1 MKRLVL
7 LALMLATA
15 IPAQAQ
21 LFGGPNSVGGAI
33 LGGIAGGVIGHN
45 NGRKTA
51 EGIAIGAGAGL
62 VLGAIADRNQSDRA
76 YYGYSSG
83 PSYYSSY
90 GYGYGHA
97 PYRHSYYGHHH
108 GYRSYGYYGAPTYY
122 HRPNYATSGAVLG
135 GIAGGIIGHNNGRQ
149 TAEGIA
155 IGAGAGLVLGAIADH
170 NVRSR
175 PVYAPAPVYV
185 SPSTRYGYAPTV
197 TYAQTESAPAPT
209 QVTIINNNYYGNA
222 TPMSGANGLF
232 GR

>member
-1 MKRLVL
+1 MKRIVL
-7 LALMLATA
+7 LALILVTGLS
-15 IPAQAQ
+15 AQAQ
-21 LFGGPNSVGGAI
+21 LFSGPNSLGGAI

-45 NGRKTA
+45 NGRHTA

-62 VLGAIADRNQSDRA
+62 LLGTIADRNQADRS

-83 PSYYSSY
+83 PAYYPSY
-90 GYGYGHA
+90 GYNYGYA
-97 PYRHSYYGHHH
+97 PYRHGYYSS
-108 GYRSYGYYGAPTYY
+108 GYYYGAPTYY
-122 HRPNYATSGAVLG
+122 SRPSYATSGAILG
-135 GIAGGIIGHNNGRQ
+135 GIAGGVIGHNNGRH

-155 IGAGAGLVLGAIADH
+155 IGAGTGLVLGAIADH

-175 PVYAPAPVYV
+175 PVYSTAPVYV
-185 SPSTRYGYAPTV
+185 SPAVRYGYAPTV
-197 TYAQTESAPAPT
+197 TYTQSEPTPAPT

>member
-1 MKRLVL
+1 MLAMKRIVL
-7 LALMLATA
+7 LALVLATA

-21 LFGGPNSVGGAI
+21 LFGGPNSIGGAI

-51 EGIAIGAGAGL
+51 EGVAIGAGAGL
-62 VLGAIADRNQSDRA
+62 LLGAIADRNQSDRA

-83 PSYYSSY
+83 PAYYPSY
-90 GYGYGHA
+90 G
-97 PYRHSYYGHHH
+97 HS
-108 GYRSYGYYGAPTYY
+108 YRSYGYAPYRHGYYSGGYYGAPSYY
-122 HRPNYATSGAVLG
+122 RPSYATSGAVLG
-135 GIAGGIIGHNNGRQ
+135 GIAGGVIGHNNGRQ

-170 NVRSR
+170 NRPR
-175 PVYAPAPVYV
+175 PVYTPAPVYV

-197 TYAQTESAPAPT
+197 TYTQQESAPAPT

>member
-1 MKRLVL
+1 MKRIVLV
-7 LALMLATA
+7 ALVLATA

-21 LFGGPNSVGGAI
+21 LFGGRNSIGGAI

-51 EGIAIGAGAGL
+51 EGVAIGAGAGL
-62 VLGAIADRNQSDRA
+62 LLGAIADRNQSDRA

-83 PSYYSSY
+83 PAYSPSY
-90 GYGYGHA
+90 G
-97 PYRHSYYGHHH
+97 HS
-108 GYRSYGYYGAPTYY
+108 YRSYGYAPYRHGYHSRSYGYGAPTYY
-122 HRPNYATSGAVLG
+122 RPSYATSGAVLG

-170 NVRSR
+170 NR
-175 PVYAPAPVYV
+175 PRATYAPAPVYV
-185 SPSTRYGYAPTV
+185 SPSTRYGYEPTV
-197 TYAQTESAPAPT
+197 TYSQPESAPAPT